1 MNFIDASLQSHFFF
15 FFFGI
20 ILGRHF
26 NDFYR
31 LVTIIVINK
40 EMIIGSNAE
49 NTEYLLDI
57 ETGVH

>member
-1 MNFIDASLQSHFFF
+1 MHHYNLFFFFF

-40 EMIIGSNAE
+40 EMTIGSNAE

-57 ETGVH
+57 EIGVH